1 MLNFTIILC
10 FCMFSIFCMFCMFLR
25 LSQRSSFFFC
35 VFRTWAYFASF
46 LEHLVVP
53 FRDGGLIP
61 LPNRLETR
69 KLEWQSHAMV
79 NLRSLVNAKR
89 ILVKQR

>member
-1 MLNFTIILC
+1 M
-10 FCMFSIFCMFCMFLR
+10 FCMFCMFCIFCIFCTFLR
-25 LSQRSSFFFC
+25 LSQSSSFFFA
-35 VFRTWAYFASF
+35 FFALGAYFASF
-46 LEHLVVP
+46 LEHFVVP

-79 NLRSLVNAKR
+79 NLRSLANAKR